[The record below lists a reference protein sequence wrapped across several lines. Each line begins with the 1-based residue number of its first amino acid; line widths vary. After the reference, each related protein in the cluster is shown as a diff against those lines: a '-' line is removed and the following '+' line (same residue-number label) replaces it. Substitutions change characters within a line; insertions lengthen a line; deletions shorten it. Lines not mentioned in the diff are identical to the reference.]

1 MQRYLSENIHCSS
14 HGTAFSP
21 ITAVVDKVAVKF
33 YLLIL
38 RKTRLCFFSEA
49 DDRGSERERRR
60 DRQTDRQRQRDRE
73 RQETET
79 DGQKA
84 GRERTDRQRGRKII
98 IH

>member
-60 DRQTDRQRQRDRE
+60 DRQTDRDSETERDRRQRQTDRKPAEREQTDRE
-73 RQETET
+73 
-79 DGQKA
+79 A
-84 GRERTDRQRGRKII
+84 GRL
-98 IH
+98 